1 MKAIQV
7 GFVRRNACACNKDIA
22 MNTLKTD
29 QAGHAVSSAEGAG
42 DSMIDRAARQSCAAL
57 AIARD
62 AGEHA
67 TRSTESLT
75 GLQVRAKPQSLRL
88 AIKVKG
94 KILFVN
100 LRDVVSVQAKGKCV
114 YLQWNASSYLL
125 RESISVVA
133 EKLETHGFIRIH
145 RSVLV
150 NTSFVE
156 EIKPLSTGEY
166 CLRVE
171 DGKEYTVTRTYK
183 RNLKSLAQFWI
194 GTGAFFPG

>member
-1 MKAIQV
+1 
-7 GFVRRNACACNKDIA
+7 
-22 MNTLKTD
+22 MNPLKMG
-29 QAGHAVSSAEGAG
+29 QAGYAALSPEGTG
-42 DSMIDRAARQSCAAL
+42 GSLIDRGAQHSWEAS

-62 AGEHA
+62 AGEHT
-67 TRSTESLT
+67 TRSIETFP
-75 GLQVRAKPQSLRL
+75 GLQARAKSQSLRV

-114 YLQWNASSYLL
+114 CLQRNASSYLL

-150 NTSFVE
+150 NASFVE
-156 EIKPLSTGEY
+156 EISPLSTGEY
-166 CLRVE
+166 CLRIE
-171 DGKEYTVTRTYK
+171 GGKEYTVTRTYK